1 MEDSTVQEFPQF
13 PELGKEDTYYGKL
26 AHKAEKKGEIHKRA
40 AYKVAQY
47 ITLAKDPPL
56 SWPEKLQYFRYALE
70 KHAKPKPPIDDAV
83 WDYYERL
90 KAWIRQECGAE
101 ALRVASAEDDFYAER
116 LNNKKEPRFKITSEA
131 AQFFPPLVPTE
142 CPEWFNPDDW
152 EQLRIIQKQWA

>member
-56 SWPEKLQYFRYALE
+56 SWPEKLKYFRHALE
-70 KHAKPKPPIDDAV
+70 KHAQPRPPIDDEV
-83 WDYYERL
+83 WAFYQQL
-90 KAWIRQECGAE
+90 QGWVRQECGAE
-101 ALRVASAEDDFYAER
+101 ALRLASAEDDFLAARIER
-116 LNNKKEPRFKITSEA
+116 KEPRFKVVS
-131 AQFFPPLVPTE
+131 
-142 CPEWFNPDDW
+142 
-152 EQLRIIQKQWA
+152 